1 MIDKDLIKRMV
12 LAPLTTETTASDII
26 QFSKDIEGLEPYSV
40 LVDEYYIPLAKE
52 LMPDRKIGTIIA
64 YPFGGF
70 TTEMKVE
77 MTKKAV
83 ALGCSEFDIGAQ
95 YSYIKSG
102 RFDLAKDD
110 MLKVVEASQ
119 GKLDIVGM
127 AQVGQMTLEE
137 LEKICKMFLECGIH
151 IVKTN
156 SGMNQGSTVIEHIS
170 FMRRVFG
177 DTLEIEVS
185 GGVRTGDDAYRYID
199 AGVNRVH
206 SSVWKNVIGWTG
218 GAQ

>member
-1 MIDKDLIKRMV
+1 M
-12 LAPLTTETTASDII
+12 
-26 QFSKDIEGLEPYSV
+26 
-40 LVDEYYIPLAKE
+40 LVDEFYIPLAKE

-70 TTEMKVE
+70 TSEMKVE
-77 MTKKAV
+77 MTRKAV
-83 ALGCSEFDIGAQ
+83 SLGCSEFDIGLK

-102 RFDLAKDD
+102 RYDLAKED
-110 MLKVVEASQ
+110 MLRVVEASE

-137 LEKICKMFLECGIH
+137 LGKICQMLIDCGVK

-156 SGMNQGSTVIEHIS
+156 SGMNQGTTVVEHIA

-177 DTLEIEVS
+177 DALEIEVS
-185 GGVRTGDDAYRYID
+185 GGIRTRDDAYKYISI
-199 AGVNRVH
+199 GVDRIH
-206 SSVWKNVIGWTG
+206 SSVWKDVVGWTG
-218 GAQ
+218 GVQ